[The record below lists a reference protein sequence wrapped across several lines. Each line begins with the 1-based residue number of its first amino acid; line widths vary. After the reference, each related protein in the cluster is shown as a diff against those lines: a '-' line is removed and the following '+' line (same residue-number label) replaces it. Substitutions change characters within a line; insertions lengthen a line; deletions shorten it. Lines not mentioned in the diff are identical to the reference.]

1 MICKI
6 LIRLIKNF
14 IDILIYLPGTPRTDT
29 LDDILRLFLYE
40 AFRQGDRG
48 DTYMGKTEGAVTLPT
63 GDMDMSLAMAGV
75 VQMADTVFL
84 GAGTVV
90 DVMQQM
96 RLREQGK
103 GTEQGGAVDSRQ
115 SGFQVA

>member
-63 GDMDMSLAMAGV
+63 GDVDMSLAMAGI

-84 GAGTVV
+84 GARAIV
-90 DVMQQM
+90 DVM
-96 RLREQGK
+96 
-103 GTEQGGAVDSRQ
+103 
-115 SGFQVA
+115 